1 MISQHGIQ
9 PKNVCMLLTF
19 GVTASATTTSHI
31 SRVTTLAQKMLFDF
45 CTKKK
50 TKKTCEIV
58 IFIYDISRIIII
70 MLEND
75 FSWMNGLKWPMTNE
89 QNLIVI

>member
-19 GVTASATTTSHI
+19 GVTAATTTSHI
-31 SRVTTLAQKMLFDF
+31 SRVTTLAQKMLFAF
-45 CTKKK
+45 GKKL
-50 TKKTCEIV
+50 KKTCEIV

-75 FSWMNGLKWPMTNE
+75 FSWMNGLKWSMTNE

>member
-19 GVTASATTTSHI
+19 GVTAAATTTSHI

-45 CTKKK
+45 CKKK
-50 TKKTCEIV
+50 KLKKLV
-58 IFIYDISRIIII
+58 K
-70 MLEND
+70 L
-75 FSWMNGLKWPMTNE
+75 
-89 QNLIVI
+89 

>member
-19 GVTASATTTSHI
+19 GVTATAATTTSHI
-31 SRVTTLAQKMLFDF
+31 SRVTTLAQKMLFAF
-45 CTKKK
+45 CKKL
-50 TKKTCEIV
+50 KKTCEIV

>member
-19 GVTASATTTSHI
+19 GVTATAAAATTTSHI

-50 TKKTCEIV
+50 LKKLV
-58 IFIYDISRIIII
+58 K
-70 MLEND
+70 L
-75 FSWMNGLKWPMTNE
+75 
-89 QNLIVI
+89 

>member
-19 GVTASATTTSHI
+19 GVTAAAAAAATTTSHI

-50 TKKTCEIV
+50 LKKLV
-58 IFIYDISRIIII
+58 K
-70 MLEND
+70 L
-75 FSWMNGLKWPMTNE
+75 
-89 QNLIVI
+89 